1 MANEEYLRLQQ
12 SESVVAQMAATI
24 YSGLL
29 HKPEIGRVTEDEL
42 VEHAVSVAIKLAKRV
57 EARVRSGEA
66 WTPKESGS
74 SYLAG

>member
-1 MANEEYLRLQQ
+1 MANEEYLRMNH
-12 SESVVAQMAATI
+12 SESVVAQMAATVFT
-24 YSGLL
+24 GLL
-29 HKPEIGRVTEDEL
+29 QKPEIGHTTEDEI
-42 VEHAVSVAIKLAKRV
+42 VEHAVSIAIKLAKRV